1 MRRPFWGPL
10 FAVLAGLVVTAMV
23 AAGVTLAILRLES
36 RTNPQQ
42 VNLQPG
48 VTLTQDSAIVQAAAK
63 GRPAVVSVVTQHQ
76 PAIARGSG
84 YLATSDGYIVTSIN
98 VIAGANGLTVLVPGD
113 PAPHAARLVDYD
125 CQTGVAVIKIDKV
138 SGLPTLVFADPAAL
152 VQGQVIVAV
161 GGPVEGGAVTPAY
174 VSAMHRVSS
183 VRDPVNLG
191 RTLQLSDTIQTNTV
205 IDGGSSGGPMVNVGS
220 QVVGVSMES
229 TSAVSGVGL
238 NVADIQAAVQQI
250 LQTGQVVVSSLGAT
264 TADVTSDSAVLSGV
278 PEGSRLVALD
288 KGGPAAT
295 GGLKVGDV
303 ITQLDDVKLDAAHP
317 LSLLLRSRFH
327 ANQRVTVTYSRDGVS
342 TQAELTLTSQHP
354 TCS

>member
-1 MRRPFWGPL
+1 MRPVWRP
-10 FAVLAGLVVTAMV
+10 VLAITAGLLVTILV
-23 AAGVTLAILRLES
+23 AAGVTLVILRLES

-63 GRPAVVSVVTQHQ
+63 GRPAVVSIVTQHQ
-76 PAIARGSG
+76 PAIVRGSG
-84 YLATSDGYIVTSIN
+84 YLATTDGYIVTSIN

-113 PAPHAARLVDYD
+113 ATPHTARLVDYD

-161 GGPVEGGAVTPAY
+161 GGPVDGGAVTPGY
-174 VSAMHRVSS
+174 VSAMHRVTAA
-183 VRDPVNLG
+183 RDPVNLG
-191 RTLQLSDTIQTNTV
+191 RTLQFSDTIQTNLP
-205 IDGGSSGGPMVNVGS
+205 IDDGTAGGPLLNVSS
-220 QVVGVSMES
+220 QVVGIAMA
-229 TSAVSGVGL
+229 SATEQAGFGL
-238 NVADIQAAVQQI
+238 NVADIQDVVQQM
-250 LQTGQVVVSSLGAT
+250 LTTGQVVVSSIGAT
-264 TADVTSDSAVLSGV
+264 TGDVT
-278 PEGSRLVALD
+278 PENAALTGGPAGALVRALE
-288 KGGPAAT
+288 KGGPAAAS
-295 GGLKVGDV
+295 GLHVGDV

-327 ANQRVTVTYSRDGVS
+327 ANQRVTVTYTRGNSS

-354 TCS
+354 TC

>member
-1 MRRPFWGPL
+1 MRPVWGRI
-10 FAVLAGLVVTAMV
+10 AGITAGLLVTALV
-23 AAGVTLAILRLES
+23 AAGVTLAILRFES
-36 RTNPQQ
+36 RTNTQQ
-42 VNLQPG
+42 VNLRTG
-48 VTLTQDSAIVQAAAK
+48 VTILEDSAIVQAAAK
-63 GRPAVVSVVTQHQ
+63 ARPAVVSVVTQQ
-76 PAIARGSG
+76 LPGVVRGSG
-84 YLATSDGYIVTSIN
+84 YLATTDGYIVTNIN
-98 VIAGANGLTVLVPGD
+98 VIAGASGMTVLIPGD
-113 PAPHAARLVDYD
+113 ATAHEARLVDYD
-125 CQTGVAVIKIDKV
+125 CQTAVAVIKIDKV
-138 SGLPTLVFADPAAL
+138 NGLPTLAFADPTAL
-152 VQGQVIVAV
+152 VQGQVVVAV
-161 GGPVEGGAVTPAY
+161 GGPVDGNAISPGY
-174 VSAMHRVSS
+174 VSAMHRVAS

-191 RTLQLSDTIQTNTV
+191 RTLQLSDTIQTNAV
-205 IDGGSSGGPMVNVGS
+205 IDGGTSGGPLVNVGS

-238 NVADIQAAVQQI
+238 NVADIQDDVQQI

-342 TQAELTLTSQHP
+342 TQ
-354 TCS
+354 

>member
-1 MRRPFWGPL
+1 MRPVWRP
-10 FAVLAGLVVTAMV
+10 VLAITAGLLVTILV

-63 GRPAVVSVVTQHQ
+63 GRPAVVSIVTQHQ
-76 PAIARGSG
+76 PAIVRGSG
-84 YLATSDGYIVTSIN
+84 YLATTDGYIVTSIN

-113 PAPHAARLVDYD
+113 ATPHTARLVDYD

-161 GGPVEGGAVTPAY
+161 GGPVDGGAVTPGY
-174 VSAMHRVSS
+174 VSAMHRVTAA
-183 VRDPVNLG
+183 RDPVNLG
-191 RTLQLSDTIQTNTV
+191 RTLQFSDTIQTNLP
-205 IDGGSSGGPMVNVGS
+205 IDDGTAGGPLLNVSS
-220 QVVGVSMES
+220 QVVGIAMA
-229 TSAVSGVGL
+229 SATEQAGFGL
-238 NVADIQAAVQQI
+238 NVADIQDVVQQM
-250 LQTGQVVVSSLGAT
+250 LTTGQVVVSSIGAT
-264 TADVTSDSAVLSGV
+264 TGDVP
-278 PEGSRLVALD
+278 PENAALTGGPAGALVRALE
-288 KGGPAAT
+288 KGGPAAAS
-295 GGLKVGDV
+295 GLRVGDV

-327 ANQRVTVTYSRDGVS
+327 ANQRVTVTYTRGNSS

-354 TCS
+354 TC